1 MSCHEDH
8 ANGFIPGIEM
18 SHISQRRIPNGMAY
32 ILGILQEGT
41 LSLLIEFYKASV
53 LQGWD

>member
-53 LQGWD
+53 LQG